1 MFDRLATD
9 LRSREESA
17 RSLAAAR
24 KSVFDRLRGDSSG
37 QLMIS
42 GNEMPLTCWMH
53 KSGGRQILKA
63 VMADYAGNR
72 QATVTALVQPDAL
85 TDDELDDT
93 PPARA
98 LAPIR
103 TVPRRDAQATM
114 AHSQP
119 AVSTHYQTS
128 LAMLAFPEPSCVPH
142 AMQLYSH
149 SHSSESQAV

>member
-1 MFDRLATD
+1 MLDAQEWRQTNT
-9 LRSREESA
+9 EGYH
-17 RSLAAAR
+17 
-24 KSVFDRLRGDSSG
+24 GD
-37 QLMIS
+37 
-42 GNEMPLTCWMH
+42 C
-53 KSGGRQILKA
+53 
-63 VMADYAGNR
+63 AGNR

-119 AVSTHYQTS
+119 VVSTHYQTS
-128 LAMLAFPEPSCVPH
+128 IVMLALLEPSCVLH
-142 AMQLYSH
+142 AIQLYNYFTYP
-149 SHSSESQAV
+149 ELQVVQADYW